1 MSLKKDIKLKS
12 PEYKNTL
19 DNFLK
24 SRGWLPKII
33 VVYGPTACGKT
44 ALALD
49 IAAELGTQWC
59 NPQIISAD
67 SRQIYRWLDIGTG
80 KVQEDEMEWIPH
92 HMLDIIDVSEK
103 YSMIDFRR
111 DVDTLP
117 VWWKSNIVPILCG
130 GTGLYIDSVLYDMDF
145 PENPPDWE
153 YRKELEVIRS
163 EKGNEFLWN
172 MLFAVD
178 PEYARELA
186 PSNYRYIMRWLEVM
200 RDTGKSKK
208 ESHNTK
214 KLRFDPFFITPYT
227 DSIEN
232 RKILYET
239 IDRRVATMFSSW
251 LLEEVI
257 YNISKFGAHCPGL
270 ETIGYKE
277 VVDYLEW
284 KTSLE
289 TAITLVQQHSRNYAK
304 RQITWN
310 KRYAHSWSTIAY
322 K

>member
-1 MSLKKDIKLKS
+1 MEEI
-12 PEYKNTL
+12 
-19 DNFLK
+19 K
-24 SRGWLPKII
+24 SRLLWYLESDTFLPKM
-33 VVYGPTACGKT
+33 VVIYGPTASGKSGF
-44 ALALD
+44 AIE
-49 IAAELGTQWC
+49 IAKFLRENGSS
-59 NPQIISAD
+59 PEIISAD

-80 KVQEDEMEWIPH
+80 KIQKDEMEWIPH

-200 RDTGKSKK
+200 RDTGKSKR

-214 KLRFDPFFITPYT
+214 RLRFAPFFVTPYEDST
-227 DSIEN
+227 DN
-232 RKILYET
+232 RKELYKK
-239 IDRRVATMFSSW
+239 IDARVASMFNNW

-257 YNISKFGAHCPGL
+257 YNIKQFGAHCPGL